1 MKTNRIISVVL
12 IITIF
17 ITMLS
22 LYPSKVMA
30 VTQKKDGQINNIDDK
45 KYPGIKSMIQGLQK
59 KHPKWNFKVF
69 YTGLNWNDVI
79 KNESYHGRN
88 LIGAKVRY
96 ISKGYAEDYQRWKL
110 AYS

>member
-30 VTQKKDGQINNIDDK
+30 VTQKKDSQINNIDDK
-45 KYPGIKSMIQGLQK
+45 KYPGIKSVAAAIIFKNATYWAWLITPAVQK
-59 KHPKWNFKVF
+59 SDDLWINV
-69 YTGLNWNDVI
+69 T
-79 KNESYHGRN
+79 
-88 LIGAKVRY
+88 
-96 ISKGYAEDYQRWKL
+96 SK
-110 AYS
+110 